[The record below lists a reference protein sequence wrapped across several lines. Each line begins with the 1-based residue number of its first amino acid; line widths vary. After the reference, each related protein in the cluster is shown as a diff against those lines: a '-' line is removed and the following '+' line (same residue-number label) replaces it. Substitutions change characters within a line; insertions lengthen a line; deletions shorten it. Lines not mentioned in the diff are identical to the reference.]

1 MEKTTELTFAEFYKR
16 LKQALSDFYK
26 RIFEFFKR
34 LRKALCD
41 KSVPITRQIVAEIEV
56 KRGVQRRL
64 YFRKKRS
71 QAKRKTWRKW
81 G

>member
-1 MEKTTELTFAEFYKR
+1 MEKTTELTFTEFYKR

-34 LRKALCD
+34 LRKALWD
-41 KSVPITRQIVAEIEV
+41 KSVPITRQLVAEIEV
-56 KRGVQRRL
+56 KSIQRKM